1 MNRFNPQQMS
11 PTAAGREM
19 ILAAINVEGG
29 NGEYLYLAVDTPS
42 DGTKDDAGRMMGF
55 IMASTKGDKE
65 YKQHINVIIKIQ
77 VSKPLKEVHLNVSH
91 SVGTISVL
99 L

>member
-1 MNRFNPQQMS
+1 MS
-11 PTAAGREM
+11 STSATKEM
-19 ILAAINVEGG
+19 ILAAVMEGG
-29 NGEYLYLAVDTPS
+29 GGSSDEFLYLAVDTTG
-42 DGTKDDAGRMMGF
+42 DGQKDDAGRMMGF

-77 VSKPLKEVHLNVSH
+77 VSKHLKEVHLSVSH